1 MSAHRATTRTAA
13 AAGVVAVTALLSVVA
28 PAAAQAAGTPGTSAS
43 GTSLTTAPTGW
54 LRVTHLA
61 PQVGS
66 VNVFITPLDG
76 SKAVVLHDISYG
88 AFSSYR
94 TVKPGRYAVAMRP
107 VTAGAKT
114 AAIASWQVAIK
125 AGTAYTVA
133 AVGTPGH
140 LQSEVFTDALV
151 QPAAGSARVRLIQGA
166 PAAAAVSVTAV
177 GGPLLAQG
185 LTYGSITG
193 YADVPQ
199 GHWDL
204 KVTENGKQV
213 ATAVDVRSGGVY
225 SLVVV
230 QKANGALTLDT
241 GVDVNGKPVAATGK
255 GGKPVSMAVHTDA
268 ADSTTKPA
276 GSVNTGEGGTAPLP
290 TAAGGPLS
298 TDAGTGVAALGLGAL
313 GTAAIAVSAARRR
326 RVPTPR

>member
-13 AAGVVAVTALLSVVA
+13 AAGFVAVTALLSVVA
-28 PAAAQAAGTPGTSAS
+28 PAVAQAADAPGTSAS

-185 LTYGSITG
+185 LTYGAITG

-213 ATAVDVRSGGVY
+213 ATAVDVRAGGVY

-268 ADSTTKPA
+268 ADNTTKPA
-276 GSVNTGEGGTAPLP
+276 GSVNTGEGGTAGAATDTGLPL
-290 TAAGGPLS
+290 AM
-298 TDAGTGVAALGLGAL
+298 DASAGVAGAGLAALAA
-313 GTAAIAVSAARRR
+313 TAVGSAAARRR
-326 RVPTPR
+326 RVPTTR

>member
-13 AAGVVAVTALLSVVA
+13 AAGVVAVTALLSVGA
-28 PAAAQAAGTPGTSAS
+28 PAVAQAAGTPGTSAS

-76 SKAVVLHDISYG
+76 SKALVLHDIAYG
-88 AFSSYR
+88 AFSSYQ

-107 VTAGAKT
+107 VGAGANS

-268 ADSTTKPA
+268 ADSTTKPV
-276 GSVNTGEGGTAPLP
+276 GSVNTGEGGAAASSTTAGSGLLGAGS
-290 TAAGGPLS
+290 TGLVAAVAAGA
-298 TDAGTGVAALGLGAL
+298 AGLGLIL
-313 GTAAIAVSAARRR
+313 ARRR
-326 RVPTPR
+326 RLLPSR